1 MQVDEKRE
9 LETSKPADFSFKK
22 LKVLEPAGPEQARAS
37 RLGGIP
43 ERGSAHKKFLTRSVW
58 LNNNKLKN
66 IRNFDNFVD
75 SILEFP
81 EQLGWIDFSFNQIT
95 EINDTILKFAD
106 LRIVYF
112 HGNCIE
118 NIDQVLKLKNLKLL
132 KTVTFH
138 GNPISNLP
146 YYRNYVIAALPQVV
160 LVLCFA
166 FLDRVG

>member
-1 MQVDEKRE
+1 MPTLVKTVRRLHSNVTSCHHPTMQVDEKRE

-22 LKVLEPAGPEQARAS
+22 LKVLERKSNGPRTPLSHHFSAAAGPEQARAS

-95 EINDTILKFAD
+95 EINDVCWGFYV
-106 LRIVYF
+106 R
-112 HGNCIE
+112 G
-118 NIDQVLKLKNLKLL
+118 VL
-132 KTVTFH
+132 
-138 GNPISNLP
+138 
-146 YYRNYVIAALPQVV
+146 
-160 LVLCFA
+160 
-166 FLDRVG
+166 